1 MTMGGQ
7 HHLLGGVCVCKWGVR
22 WGSKDEQKKG
32 ASTGRQH
39 MCTAFNS
46 ILFRQ
51 QWVFSSEFRMQSAS
65 DRKIKRKVEHG
76 NSGSSRAKLL
86 IPCKS

>member
-1 MTMGGQ
+1 
-7 HHLLGGVCVCKWGVR
+7 
-22 WGSKDEQKKG
+22 
-32 ASTGRQH
+32 

-76 NSGSSRAKLL
+76 NSGSSRAKLW
-86 IPCKS
+86 IPCKNEDANLIFITITSCYISSNFWEYILSRKYQKIHFK